1 MLKHIAITVNDKN
14 DINAFYRDLLG
25 FSESRRFTLPEELS
39 DELFGIKESA
49 EVVMLHSD
57 DIYLEV
63 FLSDRKIE
71 SVYNHVCIG
80 VRNREDIIERAQS
93 SGYTVT
99 RAGRTSK
106 PDLIFLRDSS
116 GNSFELVD
124 SE

>member
-14 DINAFYRDLLG
+14 DINTFYKDLLR
-25 FSESRRFTLPEELS
+25 FSETRSFTLPENLS
-39 DELFGIKESA
+39 DELFGVNGSTK
-49 EVVMLHSD
+49 VVMLHSD
-57 DIYLEV
+57 DINLEV

-80 VRNREDIIERAQS
+80 VQNREDIIERAQS
-93 SGYTVT
+93 AGYTVT
-99 RAGRTSK
+99 RAVRTSK
-106 PDLIFLRDSS
+106 PDLVFLRDSS